1 MRKFFSLIAAVL
13 FAGSMMASV
22 ITLDP
27 ADQTPQT
34 TETDISLTIDGIDI
48 AYHGTLNATVTYETG
63 TVVPADFRVYAKNT
77 LTLSAEH
84 NISKVVIA
92 GKTNGDG
99 WAPSVSAGTITT
111 GASYASKTEKAELS
125 DPLFVVEDIDAQT
138 ITITCNKQLRAY
150 LIEITIDDPTTRKI
164 TLVTGPWDDADAK
177 FAAATLPIEVDPASA
192 NMMTLLQNA
201 DKIVFSDFFD
211 AQGGGV
217 YEGVIPADAKTIA
230 FGRFNPE
237 TTAPITI
244 FTLQN
249 SNLLW
254 NFSNVLALDPCLKY
268 NIYKYGETGQPSL
281 GFWGDDE
288 VSYFLTGT
296 FNNWATGDVNY
307 LFKEN
312 ASAEGVWRLNTN
324 IPQGAGV
331 KVVGVHSKI
340 NQSDWYPD
348 GTGNEFVANNVYGDV
363 TVYFRPDG
371 QDGEE
376 WHGGFFRVVPQEEEP
391 GINVTATGLLFVDY
405 SSTEKW
411 WQMYGANAE
420 YQISVSNNESEM
432 APGTYDFEN
441 DLDPAWT
448 YLVPVESETDT
459 IFFVSGSLKLE
470 MEGINATITGSLVA
484 EDGNTY
490 NFNLMG
496 SLPHKESEENW
507 VVNDAEFDDTYFDY
521 GLFAV
526 FGTTVN
532 QEYVQFALWTEGED
546 HTGTFTEEDFDNN
559 YIGTGLWTADNELI
573 DIYTANVKIE
583 ATADGY
589 VVKAD
594 VLCVNNV
601 LYHITMNV
609 GGGVDPSNLLS
620 CLEVYDLADNAEAA
634 LDEVVVTYVSG
645 RYCWVKDETGAML
658 VYLPYNPAT
667 TFAPGDVLTGV
678 VGKKTTFNGLVEV
691 TLTADQLAAVEA
703 EDGDAPEPDELSAI
717 DVDLDMNK
725 YIILKG
731 INMNESKAFTSAG
744 SETAV
749 MNIAGTGVDLFNKF
763 KFVYSF
769 DADKKYDIVG
779 IVSYYKKLQVHFIS
793 ATEVGGEEG
802 IEDIV
807 ATGAAAKVLRDNQIL
822 ILKGD
827 KTYNVF
833 GARVK

>member
-27 ADQTPQT
+27 AEQTPQT

-48 AYHGTLNATVTYETG
+48 AYHGTLNAAGNTT
-63 TVVPADFRVYAKNT
+63 PADFRVYANNS
-77 LTLSAEH
+77 LTLSAEY
-84 NISKVVIA
+84 NITKVVIA
-92 GKTNGDG
+92 GKAQKADFT
-99 WAPSVSAGTITT
+99 ASVDNGTITT
-111 GASYASKTEKAELS
+111 GASYKDVTEKKELS
-125 DPLFVVEDIDAQT
+125 DPLIVIEDINST
-138 ITITCNKQLRAY
+138 SVTLSVFKQLRAY
-150 LIEITIDDPTTRKI
+150 LIEVTVEEPTSRKI
-164 TLVTGPWDDADAK
+164 TLVAGPWNADGAQ
-177 FAAATLPIEVDPASA
+177 FAAATLDEVIEDPVMAHLTSA
-192 NMMTLLQNA
+192 T
-201 DKIVFSDFFD
+201 FSDFF
-211 AQGGGV
+211 V
-217 YEGVIPADAKTIA
+217 EESEGVFVGEVPYETKMIA
-230 FGRFNPE
+230 FGRFSSNA
-237 TTAPITI
+237 TAPIT
-244 FTLQN
+244 TLTLMGTDFWN
-249 SNLLW
+249 HSDILLLDE
-254 NFSNVLALDPCLKY
+254 SQKYTIISMGEGLNVSAK
-268 NIYKYGETGQPSL
+268 
-281 GFWGDDE
+281 GFWGDDV

-296 FNNWATGDVNY
+296 FNNWAAGDVNY

-312 ASAEGVWRLNTN
+312 ASAEGEWRLNTN
-324 IPQGAGV
+324 IEKGAGV
-331 KVVGVHSKI
+331 KVVGVHSKY
-340 NQSDWYPD
+340 NQPDWYPD
-348 GTGNEFVANNVYGDV
+348 GMDNEFVANDVYGDV

-371 QDGEE
+371 QGGEE
-376 WHGGFFRVVPQEEEP
+376 WHEGFFRVVPQEEEP

-441 DLDPAWT
+441 DLDPEWT

-459 IFFVSGSLKLE
+459 IFFVSGSLTLE

-490 NFNLMG
+490 NFNLKG
-496 SLPHKESEENW
+496 ILPHMESEETW
-507 VVNDAEFDDTYFDY
+507 VVNDAEFDDTYFEY

-526 FGTTVN
+526 FGNTVN
-532 QEYVQFALWTEGED
+532 QEYVQFSLWTEGED
-546 HTGTFTEEDFDNN
+546 HTGTFTEADFDNM
-559 YIGTGLWTADNELI
+559 YIGTGIYTADNELI

-609 GGGVDPSNLLS
+609 GGGGVDPGELLS

-658 VYLPYNPAT
+658 VYLPFNPAT

-749 MNIAGTGVDLFNKF
+749 MNIAGTDVDLFNKF

-822 ILKGD
+822 IIKGD
-827 KTYNVF
+827 KVYNVY
-833 GARVK
+833 GTRVK

>member
-27 ADQTPQT
+27 AEQTPQT

-63 TVVPADFRVYAKNT
+63 TVVPADFRVYANNT
-77 LTLSAEH
+77 LTLSAEY
-84 NISKVVIA
+84 NITKVVIA
-92 GKTNGDG
+92 GKTNAKD

-177 FAAATLPIEVDPASA
+177 FAAATLPIEVDSASA

-312 ASAEGVWRLNTN
+312 LAAEGEWRLNTN
-324 IPQGAGV
+324 IEKGAGV
-331 KVVGVHSKI
+331 KVVGVHSKY
-340 NQSDWYPD
+340 SSVDWYPD

-371 QDGEE
+371 QGNEDWYEGY
-376 WHGGFFRVVPQEEEP
+376 FIVVPQEGQQEVNVIAERLFYDDLCADEEYRFWQIY
-391 GINVTATGLLFVDY
+391 GKNADY
-405 SSTEKW
+405 YIYISNLESTT
-411 WQMYGANAE
+411 
-420 YQISVSNNESEM
+420 
-432 APGTYDFEN
+432 APGTYNFE
-441 DLDPAWT
+441 DLDYDWT
-448 YLVPVESETDT
+448 FLVPKTSPADT
-459 IFFVSGSLKLE
+459 IRFAAGSVELVADGENANLTGTLVGEDAILYHLNYKGFAEPLE
-470 MEGINATITGSLVA
+470 ETLTIT
-484 EDGNTY
+484 
-490 NFNLMG
+490 
-496 SLPHKESEENW
+496 
-507 VVNDAEFDDTYFDY
+507 DAEFGDLYQGIFSVGGTAEDQTYVR
-521 GLFAV
+521 LSILSE
-526 FGTTVN
+526 
-532 QEYVQFALWTEGED
+532 QHEGEYTD
-546 HTGTFTEEDFDNN
+546 EDLDYEIVGS
-559 YIGTGLWTADNELI
+559 YIETPDGELQEIESADITITSKSDECSI
-573 DIYTANVKIE
+573 VRANV
-583 ATADGY
+583 
-589 VVKAD
+589 
-594 VLCVNNV
+594 LCYNNV
-601 LYHITMNV
+601 LYHITMKI
-609 GGGVDPSNLLS
+609 GDCPEEQKDYY
-620 CLEVYDLADNAEAA
+620 EVAEAIA
-634 LDEVVVTYVSG
+634 AVGAQEIVDDDVIAVRGIISKIQIKGKNFDKYHSACIYVSDATGAEGEFEFFNCVSLDDAIFASCDPAHDNTSTSWVNLNSLTDANGIVVAVGDEVIAQGKFLLYKNSN
-645 RYCWVKDETGAML
+645 TGAIIA
-658 VYLPYNPAT
+658 Y
-667 TFAPGDVLTGV
+667 
-678 VGKKTTFNGLVEV
+678 E
-691 TLTADQLAAVEA
+691 LAQGCKLIKVR
-703 EDGDAPEPDELSAI
+703 
-717 DVDLDMNK
+717 
-725 YIILKG
+725 
-731 INMNESKAFTSAG
+731 
-744 SETAV
+744 
-749 MNIAGTGVDLFNKF
+749 
-763 KFVYSF
+763 
-769 DADKKYDIVG
+769 DI
-779 IVSYYKKLQVHFIS
+779 
-793 ATEVGGEEG
+793 EEG

-827 KTYNVF
+827 KVYNVF
-833 GARVK
+833 GTRVQ